1 MRTHL
6 KTSRVAFWS
15 LTLAFGVGV
24 GVGVDSH
31 AEEWYELRRENRPV
45 TITATGEIMSSDM
58 VQIGAPPSR
67 TWQMT
72 IAQIATEGHRV
83 QAGDL
88 LVRFETSMQDN
99 RLRQFTGDLT
109 VKKGELAALIETQA
123 QEVETERL
131 ELAELESLAE
141 KARQKANYPA
151 DLIPSVEY
159 GKLVERRE
167 IAKVVYERAL
177 LRQPLSL
184 RAREARRKQLEAE
197 IKTLESQLAI
207 VNREMEAFT
216 IYAPRAG
223 LVTLGEDWNGEKFDV
238 NENVH
243 PGHVVVYL
251 VDDSKL
257 EVLATLPEHL
267 ASNVEVGQLADL
279 IVDSNTGATTQGRVI
294 KVGSTVRRKSRR
306 SDALVRDFTVEI
318 LDQSLEELKV
328 GKAVQITLH
337 VDHIEDAIAVPRSAL
352 VYRRGDP
359 GVISDD
365 GWVPVVLGA
374 RSEDKYIINSG
385 LDNVSNVRL

>member
-1 MRTHL
+1 MKQFRIGSVLIPALICGLSST
-6 KTSRVAFWS
+6 
-15 LTLAFGVGV
+15 
-24 GVGVDSH
+24 
-31 AEEWYELRRENRPV
+31 AEEWFELRREDRPV
-45 TITATGEIMSSDM
+45 TINATGEIVSSDM

-67 TWQMT
+67 SWQMT

-83 QAGDL
+83 KAGDL
-88 LVRFETSMQDN
+88 LVRFESSMQDN
-99 RLRQFTGDLT
+99 RMRQFTGDLT
-109 VKKGELAALIETQA
+109 VRKGELAALIQTQA

-167 IAKVVYERAL
+167 IANKLYERAL
-177 LRQPLSL
+177 LRQPLSEQ
-184 RAREARRKQLEAE
+184 ARNAKRKQLQAT
-197 IKTLESQLAI
+197 IKTLESQVAA
-207 VNREMEAFT
+207 VNKEMAAFT

-251 VDDSKL
+251 VDDSQL
-257 EVLATLPEHL
+257 EVRATIPEHL
-267 ASNVEVGQLADL
+267 ASNVAIGQLADL
-279 IVDSNTGATTQGRVI
+279 IVDSNTGATTQGTVS

-306 SDALVRDFTVEI
+306 SNALVRDFTVEI
-318 LDQSLEELKV
+318 FDPTAAELKV

-337 VDHIEDAIAVPRSAL
+337 VDQIADAIAVPGSAL
-352 VYRRGDP
+352 VYRRGNP

-365 GWVPVVLGA
+365 GWIPVVLGA
-374 RSEDKYIINSG
+374 RSEDKFIISSG
-385 LDNVSNVRL
+385 LEDVSSVRL

>member
-1 MRTHL
+1 MKRFRIGSVLIPALICGLSST
-6 KTSRVAFWS
+6 
-15 LTLAFGVGV
+15 
-24 GVGVDSH
+24 
-31 AEEWYELRRENRPV
+31 AEEWFELRREDRPV
-45 TITATGEIMSSDM
+45 TINATGEIVSSDM

-67 TWQMT
+67 SWQMT

-83 QAGDL
+83 KAGDL
-88 LVRFETSMQDN
+88 LVRFESSMQDN
-99 RLRQFTGDLT
+99 RMRQFTGDLT
-109 VKKGELAALIETQA
+109 VRKGELAALIQTQA

-159 GKLVERRE
+159 GQLVERRE
-167 IAKVVYERAL
+167 IANKLYERAL
-177 LRQPLSL
+177 LRQPLSEQ
-184 RAREARRKQLEAE
+184 ARNAKRKQLQAT
-197 IKTLESQLAI
+197 IKTLESQVAA
-207 VNREMEAFT
+207 VNKEMAAFT

-251 VDDSKL
+251 VDDNQL
-257 EVLATLPEHL
+257 EVRATIPEHL
-267 ASNVEVGQLADL
+267 ASNVAIGQLADL
-279 IVDSNTGATTQGRVI
+279 IVDSNTGATTQGKVS

-306 SDALVRDFTVEI
+306 SNALVRDFTVEI
-318 LDQSLEELKV
+318 FDPTAEELKV

-337 VDHIEDAIAVPRSAL
+337 VDHIADAIAVPGSAL
-352 VYRRGDP
+352 VYRRGNP

-365 GWVPVVLGA
+365 GWIPVVLGA
-374 RSEDKYIINSG
+374 RSEDKFIISSG
-385 LDNVSNVRL
+385 LEDVSSVRL